1 MKIGIDIGGSHIGM
15 ALVDNKGKIVEKIE
29 EDIISDK
36 KEIKNFLKE
45 YISKNLNYF
54 IKKEKQIDLIGIA
67 APGKSN
73 GNRIQNLVN
82 LGIKE
87 MDFSVILDK
96 YNIPY
101 QIKNDS
107 KAAAIAEERYGA
119 LQNYKDSVFLC
130 IGTGIGAGVFLNKK
144 LLKAK
149 INPGFE
155 LGHMVI
161 EKNGLNCKCGKK
173 GCFETYCSIKRFK
186 DNIKNI
192 LEKQDLDSKQLLK
205 ILEEVCLS
213 QREKNAI
220 KIVEND
226 ELVKIENGKVI
237 ITKEKI
243 IKVREVVEQYINDLL
258 IGLSNVIDI
267 FEPEA
272 ICFGGSFVYFKNIF
286 YERLVNE
293 MKNKRYSFNKDS
305 IPEIILA
312 ELGNDAGMIGA
323 TEIDA

>member
-130 IGTGIGAGVFLNKK
+130 IGTGIGSGVFLNKK
-144 LLKAK
+144 LLKAN

-192 LEKQDLDSKQLLK
+192 LEKQNLDSKQLLK

-293 MKNKRYSFNKDS
+293 MKNKRYSFNKDN